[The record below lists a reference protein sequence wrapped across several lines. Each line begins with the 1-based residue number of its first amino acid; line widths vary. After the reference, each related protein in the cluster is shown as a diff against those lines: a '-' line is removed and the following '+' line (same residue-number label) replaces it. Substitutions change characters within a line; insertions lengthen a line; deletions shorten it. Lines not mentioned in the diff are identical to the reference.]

1 MRRVVAKTL
10 ELGLLAALSLAISLT
25 GFAQSDNTQISGFVK
40 DQAGGS
46 ISGAKV
52 TIRSETKSLE
62 RSAMTNSEG
71 YFVITNL
78 PPDFYGITVEASGF
92 KQFQEKG
99 RKLDPNLPARIDVAL
114 QPGQVTETVT
124 VTASTSEVQSES
136 STVGKLVEINQVEKL
151 QLNGRNPLFLA
162 ILKPGVNSGS
172 ALGGFSFGLTT
183 GGLNIN
189 GSRTQDNLITF
200 DGAVGVRTRSNGTSI
215 GVADLDSTQEI
226 QILTANYNA
235 EYGRSAGG
243 QVRIVT
249 KSGGRDFHGAVYEYI
264 RNSALNANSWG
275 RNASTPANQPCDNP
289 AFEKA
294 AHCRPEPFRYNQ
306 FGYNASGPVIIPG
319 LNFNRER
326 NKLFWLWSQEWV
338 KFRREA
344 TNGPNNSR
352 LGIRV
357 PTLRMRQG
365 DFSELFPGGPNFVP
379 QLGLTR
385 FIKDP
390 LKPGL
395 CNATNQSGCFSDV
408 VNGVVI
414 INKIPASRLSQNGLA
429 LMRALPEPTTG
440 YFGPGGQNFIQTR
453 AQPQNQRKDTISVD
467 YYPTDKHQ
475 LRFRFQLYHGV
486 FPDAFRGETDRAPAT
501 LDRPNQTATINWV
514 WTVSP
519 NWVAETVIAGSRDQV
534 YIAVQTDGD
543 RFRRSAYGINYPYI
557 FQEKEIFDKIPTID
571 WADFQTLD
579 GGPYPSQST
588 GPIYQ
593 INQNWTNVRGN
604 HTIKFG
610 GYFERAGQNDFD
622 QINVAGV
629 PGGTNNQNGRFV
641 FSDGTLFNATT
652 GLSSGGT
659 GVALANAA
667 VGLFDTYA
675 ELGTRSFTPYRG
687 HMYEW
692 FAQDSWKVTPKL
704 RLEAGVRH
712 TIVQPYYS
720 LWRNMLVFDPKYYD
734 PNIAVTMD
742 PATGQVL
749 PGNSLQSRY
758 NGLVIPGDGFTDAAK
773 GAGRVPVANTGEF
786 DFLFRNGAEGKSYSD
801 IHVADTFQPRFG
813 FAYAINDKNVIRGG
827 AGRFLTRLGV
837 SDSVFLGGNPP
848 LQPSVAVSAGSVDKP
863 GGASGVNF
871 PFPITTQDRNFRMPE
886 AWTWNLTYEREIAW
900 NTTVEL
906 GYVGRRGLFGQRE
919 RNINQLPVGTCP
931 NGQCPFIPGDPQGR
945 RFNVD
950 ALRPFKG
957 FSTIRVTSNDSNS
970 LYNGL
975 QINVSRRFSQG
986 ISFGGAYTLSKVSDS
1001 GSHQRD
1007 VVPNAFDTSNLWGPA
1022 EYDRRHVV
1030 VLNAIYELPFF
1041 KDRSGLRGKLFGGWT
1056 LSAVSQMQTGVP
1068 VSVGTNNDFAGVG
1081 GFGSINDPNRI
1092 GQFWN
1097 VNGDP
1102 SIVGNFASSN
1112 AATNFWFNIANPDGT
1127 PIFTRPANG
1136 TIVTNRVRNIIYRPG
1151 FQNHNLGLFK
1161 EFAVTER
1168 QRITFR
1174 FEAFNWLNHPNLGG
1188 ETGGNPNLNPT
1199 NVVLD
1204 ANGKVDPVR
1213 STFGKITTK
1222 GGQRELQFALRY
1234 QF

>member
-1 MRRVVAKTL
+1 MSTRMRRVIAKGL
-10 ELGLLAALSLAISLT
+10 GLGLLAALSLATAIT

-40 DQAGGS
+40 DQAGGV

-52 TIRSETKSLE
+52 TIKSETKSLE
-62 RSAMTNSEG
+62 RAVTTNSEG
-71 YFVITNL
+71 YFVITTL
-78 PPDFYGITVEASGF
+78 PPDFYTVTVGANGF
-92 KQFQEKG
+92 KQHQEKG
-99 RKLDPNLPARIDVAL
+99 RKLDPNLPASIEVAL

-124 VTASTSEVQSES
+124 VTASTAEVQSES
-136 STVGKLVEINQVEKL
+136 STVGKLVEISQVEKL

-162 ILKPGVNSGS
+162 ILKPGVSTNS

-249 KSGGRDFHGAVYEYI
+249 KSGGRDFHGAVYEYL

-275 RNASTPANQPCDNP
+275 RNASTPANQPCSDP

-338 KFRREA
+338 KFRREI

-365 DFSELFPGGPNFVP
+365 DFSELFPGGPNFAP
-379 QLGLTR
+379 QLGITR
-385 FIKDP
+385 FVKDP
-390 LKPGL
+390 LKSGL
-395 CNATNQSGCFSDV
+395 CNATDQSGCFNDG
-408 VNGVVI
+408 GV
-414 INKIPASRLSQNGLA
+414 INKIPANRLSPTGLA
-429 LMRALPEPTTG
+429 LMRALPEPTAG
-440 YFGPGGQNFIQTR
+440 YFGPGGQNSIQTR
-453 AQPQNQRKDTISVD
+453 PQPQNQRKDTISVD
-467 YYPTDKHQ
+467 YYPTEKHQ

-514 WTVSP
+514 WTLSP
-519 NWVAETVIAGSRDQV
+519 NWIAETVIAGSRDQV
-534 YIAVQTDGD
+534 FISVQTEGD
-543 RFRRSAYGINYPYI
+543 RFRRSKYGINYPYI
-557 FQEKEIFDKIPTID
+557 FQEKEIFDKIPTVD

-579 GGPYPSQST
+579 GGPYPAQST

-593 INQNWTNVRGN
+593 INQNWTNIRGN

-641 FSDGTLFNATT
+641 FSNGTLFNATT
-652 GLSSGGT
+652 GASTGGT

-687 HMYEW
+687 HMFEW
-692 FAQDSWKVTPKL
+692 FVQDSWKATPKL

-712 TIVQPYYS
+712 TIIQPYYS
-720 LWRNMLVFDPKYYD
+720 LWSNMLVFDPKYYD
-734 PNIAVTMD
+734 PNNVVTLD
-742 PATGQVL
+742 PATGRVIS
-749 PGNSLQSRY
+749 GSLQARY
-758 NGLVIPGDGFTDAAK
+758 NGLVIPGDGWPDAAK
-773 GAGRVPVANTGEF
+773 GPGRVPIASTGQF

-801 IHVADTFQPRFG
+801 IQVRNTFQPRLG
-813 FAYAINDKNVIRGG
+813 FAYAFNDRNVIRGG
-827 AGRFLTRLGV
+827 VGRFLTRLGV

-848 LQPSVAVSAGSVDKP
+848 LQPSVSVSAGSVDSP

-871 PFPITTQDRNFRMPE
+871 PLTITTQDRNFRAPE
-886 AWTWNLTYEREIAW
+886 AWTWNATYEREIGW
-900 NTTVEL
+900 NTLVEAS
-906 GYVGRRGLFGQRE
+906 YVGRRGLFGQRE

-931 NGQCPFIPGDPQGR
+931 GGQCPLIPNDPQGR

-950 ALRPFKG
+950 ALRPYKG
-957 FSTIRVTSNDSNS
+957 FGVIRVTGNESNS

-975 QINVSRRFSQG
+975 QLNVTRRFSQG
-986 ISFGGAYTLSKVSDS
+986 FSFGGAYTLSKVYDS

-1007 VVPNAFDTSNLWGPA
+1007 VVPNAYDTSNLWGPA

-1030 VLNAIYELPFF
+1030 VLNAIYELPIF
-1041 KDRSGLRGKLFGGWT
+1041 KDRSRLTGKLLGGWT
-1056 LSAVSQMQTGVP
+1056 ITSVSQMQTGIP
-1068 VSVGTNNDFAGVG
+1068 VSVGSNDDFAGAG
-1081 GFGSINDPNRI
+1081 GVGSINDPNRI
-1092 GQFWN
+1092 GQFWR

-1102 SIVGNFASSN
+1102 SNAGKFASNS
-1112 AATNFWFNIANPDGT
+1112 ADTNFWFNIANPDGT

-1136 TIVTNRVRNIIYRPG
+1136 TIVTSSVRNIIYRPG

-1161 EFAVTER
+1161 DFAITEK

-1174 FEAFNWLNHPNLGG
+1174 FEAFNWLNHPNWGG
-1188 ETGGNPNLNPT
+1188 ETGGNPDLNP
-1199 NVVLD
+1199 NNIVLD

-1213 STFGKITTK
+1213 STFGKVRNK

>member
-1 MRRVVAKTL
+1 MRRVVAKSHVL
-10 ELGLLAALSLAISLT
+10 VLLAALSLAISIT
-25 GFAQSDNTQISGFVK
+25 GFAQSDSTQISGFVK
-40 DQAGGS
+40 DQAGGAV
-46 ISGAKV
+46 SGAKV

-62 RSAMTNSEG
+62 RSAATNSEG

-78 PPDFYGITVEASGF
+78 PPDFYGITVEANGF

-99 RKLDPNLPARIDVAL
+99 RKLDPNIPAKIDAVL

-124 VTASTSEVQSES
+124 VTASTNDVQSES
-136 STVGKLVEINQVEKL
+136 ATVGALIEVKQVEKL
-151 QLNGRNPLFLA
+151 QLNGRNPIFLA

-172 ALGGFSFGLTT
+172 ALGQFNFGLST

-235 EYGRSAGG
+235 EYGRSSGG

-294 AHCRPEPFRYNQ
+294 IHCRPEPFRFNQ

-319 LNFNRER
+319 TNFNKDR

-338 KFRREA
+338 KFRREE
-344 TNGPNNSR
+344 TNNSGV
-352 LGIRV
+352 GIRV
-357 PTLRMRQG
+357 PTMLMRQG
-365 DFSELFPGGPNFVP
+365 NFSEILPGGPNFDPRLRLTGIVRDPTNCTDSTKIETCAPFPNNVIP
-379 QLGLTR
+379 QG
-385 FIKDP
+385 
-390 LKPGL
+390 
-395 CNATNQSGCFSDV
+395 
-408 VNGVVI
+408 
-414 INKIPASRLSQNGLA
+414 RLSENGLA
-429 LMRALPEPTTG
+429 LLRAMPEPTAG
-440 YFGPGGQNFIQTR
+440 YVGPNGQNFIQAR
-453 AQPQNQRKDTISVD
+453 PRPQDQRKDTISVD
-467 YYPTDKHQ
+467 YYPTEKQ
-475 LRFRFQLYHGV
+475 QFRFRFQLYHGI
-486 FPDAFRGETDRAPAT
+486 FPDAFRDSTDRAPAT

-514 WTVSP
+514 WTLSP
-519 NWVAETVIAGSRDQV
+519 SWIAETVIAGSRDQV
-534 YIAVQTDGD
+534 FISVQTEGD
-543 RFRRSAYGINYPYI
+543 RYRRSKYGIDYQYI
-557 FQEKEIFDKIPTID
+557 FQEKEIFDKIPTVA

-593 INQNWTNVRGN
+593 INQNWTNIRGN

-622 QINVAGV
+622 QINVSGV
-629 PGGTNNQNGRFV
+629 PGGTNNQNGRFE
-641 FSDGTLFNATT
+641 FTNARV
-652 GLSSGGT
+652 GGT

-667 VGLFDTYA
+667 VGLFDRYA

-687 HMYEW
+687 QMYEW
-692 FAQDSWKVTPKL
+692 FVQDSWKATPKL
-704 RLEAGVRH
+704 RLEGGVRH

-734 PNIAVTMD
+734 PTHTVTID
-742 PATGQVL
+742 PATGRIL
-749 PGNSLQSRY
+749 SGDLQARY

-773 GAGRVPVANTGEF
+773 GRVPIADSGDF
-786 DFLFRNGAEGKSYSD
+786 DFLFRGGAEGKSYSD
-801 IHVADTFQPRFG
+801 VHVWQTFQPRFG
-813 FAYAINDKNVIRGG
+813 FAYAFNDKNVLRGG

-848 LQPSVAVSAGSVDKP
+848 LQPSISVSNGLVDTP
-863 GGASGVNF
+863 GGAAGSSNPPECANFAPGSCVNF
-871 PFPITTQDRNFRMPE
+871 PLTITTQDRNFRMPE
-886 AWTWNLTYEREIAW
+886 AWTWNLTFEREIAW
-900 NTTVEL
+900 DTTVEI

-919 RNINQLPVGTCP
+919 RNINQVPVGTLQRP
-931 NGQCPFIPGDPQGR
+931 ENNGI
-945 RFNVD
+945 NID
-950 ALRPFKG
+950 ALRPYKG
-957 FSTIRVTSNDSNS
+957 FGAIRLTSNDANS

-975 QINVSRRFSQG
+975 QINVSRRFAQG
-986 ISFGGAYTLSKVSDS
+986 FSFGGAYTLAKVSDS
-1001 GSHQRD
+1001 GSNQRD
-1007 VVPNAFDTSNLWGPA
+1007 IVPNAYDMSNLWGPA
-1022 EYDRRHVV
+1022 EYDRRHVL
-1030 VLNAIYELPFF
+1030 VLNAIWELPFF
-1041 KDRSGLRGKLFGGWT
+1041 KERKGLIGGLFKGWS

-1068 VSVGTNNDFAGVG
+1068 VSVGTNDDFAGIG
-1081 GFGSINDPNRI
+1081 GVGSINDPNRI

-1102 SIVGNFASSN
+1102 SVIGDFASSS

-1136 TIVTNRVRNIIYRPG
+1136 TIVTDRVRNIIYRPG
-1151 FQNHNLGLFK
+1151 FQNHNLGLSK
-1161 EFAVTER
+1161 DFAVTER
-1168 QRITFR
+1168 HRITFR

-1188 ETGGNPNLNPT
+1188 ETGGNPDLNPT
-1199 NVVLD
+1199 HIELI
-1204 ANGKVDPVR
+1204 NGKVDPVK
-1213 STFGKITTK
+1213 STFGKVTSK